1 MFQGFLMHKRMV
13 AVLILLMGLTGMA
26 DGALGQT
33 LEQALVAAFNNNP
46 TLLAERAKLRAID
59 EDVAQALSNW
69 RPTVEMVGD
78 YAGRAVESNIAT
90 NRRQHR
96 NLRSLSFTIEQSLYR
111 GGRTVAA
118 TSQAENKV
126 RAGRARLIA
135 VEQRVLRDAATAYMN
150 VVRDQAVLELT
161 TNNEQVLKRHLE
173 ATRDRFQVG
182 EITRT
187 DVHQAE
193 ARLARASADR
203 IQAESDL
210 KAFRAAYRNVV
221 GENPGSLAPVTLP
234 TDLPVDGEEAIRIAS
249 VQAPEVV
256 AGSFDEQAL
265 ADDAIEVRGELLPE
279 IDLEGT
285 ASRTFDSAS
294 QESRIDSFQ
303 AKVTLTVPLYQS
315 GSVYSRLREARQSV
329 AEQRLKTRQAR
340 RDAIEEATRSWEAL
354 QAARAR
360 IVAFRSE
367 IQAAEVAL
375 EGVQR
380 EAVVGSR
387 TVLDVLDAEQELLD
401 AKVDIA
407 RAQRD
412 EMVAIFELNVALG
425 KMTAKHLK
433 LPVEI
438 YDPEDHYREVR
449 EKAFGGESSGQPEA
463 EKGGSTEEK

>member
-1 MFQGFLMHKRMV
+1 MNRRKA
-13 AVLILLMGLTGMA
+13 AVLVLLASLIGMPNDA
-26 DGALGQT
+26 RGQT
-33 LEQALVAAFNNNP
+33 LEEALVAAFNNNP

-59 EDVAQALSNW
+59 EEVAQALSNW

-78 YAGRAVESNIAT
+78 YASRATENNLST

-96 NLRSLSFTIEQSLYR
+96 DPRSLKFTVEQSLYR
-111 GGRTVAA
+111 GGRTLAA
-118 TSQAENKV
+118 TSEAENTV
-126 RAGRARLIA
+126 RAGRARLTA
-135 VEQRVLRDAATAYMN
+135 VEQKVLRDAATAYMN

-161 TNNEQVLKRHLE
+161 TNNEQVLKRNLE

-193 ARLARASADR
+193 ARLARASAER

-210 KAFRAAYRNVV
+210 KAFRAAYRNLI
-221 GENPGSLAPVTLP
+221 GESPGRLSQVIPP
-234 TDLPVDGEEAIRIAS
+234 TDLPADGEEATRIAA

-265 ADDAIEVRGELLPE
+265 ADDAKGVRGELLPE

-285 ASRTFDSAS
+285 ASRAFDTTG
-294 QESRIDSFQ
+294 QESRVDSFE

-315 GSVYSRLREARQSV
+315 GAVYSRLREARQSV
-329 AEQRLKTRQAR
+329 AEQRLKIQQAR
-340 RDAIEEATRSWEAL
+340 RDAVEEATRSWEAL

-360 IVAFRSE
+360 MVAFRSE
-367 IQAAEVAL
+367 IEAAEVAL

-380 EAVVGSR
+380 EAAVGSR

-401 AKVDIA
+401 AKVDLA

-412 EMVAIFELNVALG
+412 EMVAIFDLKVALG
-425 KMTAKHLK
+425 QMTASRLK
-433 LPVEI
+433 LPVDL

-449 EKAFGGESSGQPEA
+449 EKPFGGNSSGDSSA
-463 EKGGSTEEK
+463 LDSGSREGK

>member
-1 MFQGFLMHKRMV
+1 MHRSIA
-13 AVLILLMGLTGMA
+13 AVLVLLTGLTGMPG
-26 DGALGQT
+26 GARSQT

-59 EDVAQALSNW
+59 ENVAQALSNW

-78 YAGRAVESNIAT
+78 YAGRATESNLAT

-96 NLRSLSFTIEQSLYR
+96 DPRSLSFTVEQSLYR
-111 GGRTVAA
+111 GGRTLAA
-118 TSQAENKV
+118 TSEAENTV

-135 VEQRVLRDAATAYMN
+135 VEQNVLRDAATAYMN

-161 TNNEQVLKRHLE
+161 TNNEQVLNRNLE

-221 GENPGSLAPVTLP
+221 GENPGRLAQVTPP
-234 TDLPVDGEEAIRIAS
+234 TDLPADGEEAVRIAS

-265 ADDAIEVRGELLPE
+265 SDDAEGVRGELLPE
-279 IDLEGT
+279 IDVKGT
-285 ASRTFDSAS
+285 ASRAFDTAG
-294 QESRIDSFQ
+294 QESRVDVFE

-315 GSVYSRLREARQSV
+315 GAVYSRLREARQSV

-367 IQAAEVAL
+367 IGAAEVAL

-380 EAVVGSR
+380 EAAVGSR

-401 AKVDIA
+401 AKVNFV

-425 KMTAKHLK
+425 KMTAKHLE
-433 LPVEI
+433 LPVDL
-438 YDPEDHYREVR
+438 YDPEDHYREIR
-449 EKAFGGESSGQPEA
+449 EKAFGGTASGQSDA
-463 EKGGSTEEK
+463 VDGGSVGNK

>member
-1 MFQGFLMHKRMV
+1 MHERMA
-13 AVLILLMGLTGMA
+13 AVLILLTGLTGMA

-96 NLRSLSFTIEQSLYR
+96 NPRSLSFTIEQSLYR

-118 TSQAENKV
+118 TSEAENNV

-193 ARLARASADR
+193 ARLARASAER

-221 GENPGSLAPVTLP
+221 GENPGRLAPVTLP
-234 TDLPVDGEEAIRIAS
+234 TDLPVDGEEAVRIAA

-265 ADDAIEVRGELLPE
+265 TDDAEGVRGELLPE
-279 IDLEGT
+279 IDVEGT
-285 ASRTFDSAS
+285 ASRTFDSVG

-315 GSVYSRLREARQSV
+315 GAVYSRLREARQSV

-401 AKVDIA
+401 AKVDFA

-449 EKAFGGESSGQPEA
+449 EKAFGGEASGQPEA
-463 EKGGSTEEK
+463 EEGGSTGKK